1 MRTVR
6 DLAHVRAGDKGNTSN
21 VVVVADS
28 EDAYERLA
36 AELTAERVHQRF
48 EHLGADDVTRYEL
61 PTVTALNFVIE
72 GVLAGGVTTS
82 LRVDGHGK
90 SLSFLLAGMAIPAAE
105 E

>member
-21 VVVVADS
+21 LVVVADS
-28 EDAYERLA
+28 EAAYEELLA
-36 AELTAERVHQRF
+36 GLTADRVHERF
-48 EHLGADDVTRYEL
+48 AHLGAKEVTRYEHP
-61 PTVTALNFVIE
+61 PTGALNFVVR

-90 SLSFLLAGMAIPAAE
+90 SLSSLLAGTKLPE
-105 E
+105 ESR